1 MNTAQ
6 KGFTLIELM
15 IVVAIIGILAA
26 IAIPQYQNYIARS
39 QFSESQV
46 MLSGMKSAIQE
57 NVDQGKNYLGAVA
70 EKAPTTAGGTD
81 GVKATNPLGANLN
94 GKYGSVS
101 YNGFTSGGTTTGA
114 KALYTF
120 KADGVSQ
127 KLRNKTVLFS
137 YDGVNGSWTCTTD
150 VPAELAS
157 GDCTS
162 STGAKTLS

>member
-57 NVDQGKNYLGAVA
+57 KVDQGKSYGAGVA
-70 EKAPTTAGGTD
+70 AADAVKDDDGNVTTPAVTP
-81 GVKATNPLGANLN
+81 TNPLGANLN
-94 GKYGSVS
+94 GKYGKIVYPAFVS
-101 YNGFTSGGTTTGA
+101 ATNEASA
-114 KALYTF
+114 IYTF
-120 KADGVSQ
+120 NADGINQ
-127 KLRNKTVLFS
+127 KLRNGKVEFK
-137 YDGVNGSWTCTTD
+137 YDGENGVWTCITTNI
-150 VPAELAS
+150 PKELVS
-157 GDCTS
+157 GDCQ
-162 STGAKTLS
+162 

>member
-57 NVDQGKNYLGAVA
+57 KVDQGTSYKGATPAV
-70 EKAPTTAGGTD
+70 KAGDDGKGGAD
-81 GVKATNPLGANLN
+81 ATNPLGANLT

-101 YNGFTSGGTTTGA
+101 YPDFTSSSNVASATY
-114 KALYTF
+114 KFY
-120 KADGVSQ
+120 ADGVSQ
-127 KLRNKTVLFS
+127 KLRNGEVKYEYKGT
-137 YDGVNGSWTCTTD
+137 DGVWTCTTKD
-150 VPAELAS
+150 IPQELIS
-157 GDCTS
+157 GDCKP
-162 STGAKTLS
+162 GV